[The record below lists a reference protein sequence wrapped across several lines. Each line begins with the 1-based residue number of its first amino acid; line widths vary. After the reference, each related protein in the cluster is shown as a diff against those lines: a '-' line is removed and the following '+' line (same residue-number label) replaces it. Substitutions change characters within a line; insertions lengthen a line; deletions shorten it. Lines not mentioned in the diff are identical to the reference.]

1 VGVVEGPRP
10 SVCRTWGGSVCGVG
24 LSKLKIAK
32 GFSKPN
38 AELGPELDGLVY
50 SLLISGPP
58 GSSGGCGLA
67 AACRGNGLRYC
78 ERLGYGSSN
87 GLLVRPILDDR
98 FVAEV

>member
-1 VGVVEGPRP
+1 M
-10 SVCRTWGGSVCGVG
+10 
-24 LSKLKIAK
+24 

-78 ERLGYGSSN
+78 ECLGYGSSN
-87 GLLVRPILDDR
+87 GVLVRPILDDR